1 MFFSQEPIHFT
12 RSRKLDEEPPKGTP
26 YAAPVPGTQAEGRS
40 PIYRAWNTQK
50 ELIKTLDPNVTTA
63 HDMFEST
70 ANRVPKWHC
79 LGWRPYDP
87 VTKTY
92 GEYVWIDYATVQKR
106 RADFGAGLVEIHNKH
121 NCARPGQY
129 GVGLWCQ
136 NRPEW
141 QITDLACMSQSLY
154 SVSIYDV
161 LAADATEYIINHA
174 EISCVVASLPHIAT
188 LIKLKPALP
197 NLKII
202 VSLDSLDAG
211 EQAGH
216 SKRAIL
222 ENMAS
227 DYDDLTIYSMS
238 QVEALGAAASQPY
251 NPPKASD
258 IVTIN
263 YTSGTT
269 GPPKGVVLTHENS
282 VAATSAAMVTIPQAQ
297 GDTLASYLPLAHIYE
312 RLTEHG
318 AFWAGARIGYFHG
331 NILELV
337 DDLKILKPTGFISV
351 PRLFSR
357 FGSAIRAATVE
368 APGFRGAL
376 SRHIVAAKTANL
388 NNPDHSQATVKHALY
403 DRIWAK
409 KVASAIGLEKVK
421 TMVSGSA
428 PLDPSLHNFLR
439 VAIGADFSQ
448 GYGLTE
454 TYAMACAQS
463 SKDLSVGS
471 CGRIAI
477 CTEACLLSLPDME
490 YSADDKPF
498 PRGELL
504 LRGPNVFK
512 EYLKN
517 PEETSKSFTEDGW
530 FRTGDVAKIDDM
542 GRIVIID
549 RRKNVLK
556 LAQGEYISPERLEG
570 IITSELGYF
579 AQVYVHGDSVQT
591 FLVGI
596 FGMQP
601 DMFAPFASKVL
612 GRIIEGTDLEAIKGV
627 LNDTKIKN
635 AVLKDLERVAK
646 KHKLA
651 GYEKVKNCALMI
663 EPFSVENNLLTPTLK
678 LKRPPVVKKYRQL
691 LDLLYEDA
699 NAEQSAPRAKL

>member
-1 MFFSQEPIHFT
+1 MFFSQERAHFT
-12 RSRKLDEEPPKGTP
+12 RAAELNQEPPNGKP
-26 YAAPVPGTQAEGRS
+26 YSVPIPGTEKEGRS
-40 PIYRAWNTQK
+40 PIYRSYWTQK
-50 ELIKTLDPNVTTA
+50 ELVKTLDPNVTTA
-63 HDMFEST
+63 HEIFEST
-70 ANRVPKWHC
+70 ANAHPKTDC

-87 VTKTY
+87 ATKTWGQYQWLSY
-92 GEYVWIDYATVQKR
+92 GTVQR
-106 RADFGAGLVEIHNKH
+106 RRTDFGSGLVELHHKH

-161 LAADATEYIINHA
+161 LSADATEYIINHA
-174 EISCVVASLPHIAT
+174 ELSCVVASLPHIPT
-188 LIKLKPALP
+188 LIKLKPVLP
-197 NLKII
+197 TLKII

-216 SKRAIL
+216 SKRALL
-222 ENMAS
+222 ESMAS
-227 DYDDLTIYSMS
+227 GHDLTIYSMD
-238 QVEALGAAASQPY
+238 QVEALGAAADRPL
-251 NPPKASD
+251 NIPKPLD

-269 GPPKGVVLTHENS
+269 GAPKGVVLTHENA
-282 VAATSAAMVTIPQAQ
+282 VAAVSGALVGIPQARD
-297 GDTLASYLPLAHIYE
+297 DTFPSYLPLAHIFE
-312 RLTEHG
+312 RLTEH
-318 AFWAGARIGYFHG
+318 AALWSGARIGYFHG

-337 DDLKILKPTGFISV
+337 DDLKVLKPTGFVSV
-351 PRLFSR
+351 PRLYSR
-357 FGSAIRAATVE
+357 FGTSIRAATLE
-368 APGFRGAL
+368 APGFRGTL
-376 SRHIVAAKTANL
+376 SNYIVSAKTANL
-388 NNPDHSQATVKHALY
+388 KNPDPSKATVRHALY

-409 KVASAIGLEKVK
+409 KVASAVGLERVK
-421 TMVSGSA
+421 TMISGSA

-439 VAIGADFSQ
+439 VAFGADFSQ

-454 TYAMACAQS
+454 TYAMASVQS
-463 SKDLSVGS
+463 NRDLTAGN
-471 CGRIAI
+471 CGRVAP
-477 CTEACLLSLPDME
+477 CTEVCLLSLPDME
-490 YSADDKPF
+490 YSVDDKPF

-504 LRGPNVFK
+504 IRGPNVFK
-512 EYLKN
+512 GYLKN
-517 PEETSKSFTEDGW
+517 DEETSKAMTEDGW
-530 FRTGDVAKIDDM
+530 FRTGDVAKIDEK

-570 IITSELGYF
+570 IIASELGYL
-579 AQVYVHGDSVQT
+579 AQSYVHGDSVQT
-591 FLVGI
+591 FLVAI
-596 FGMQP
+596 FGVQP

-612 GRIIEGTDLEAIKGV
+612 GRTIDPADIPAIKAV
-627 LNDTKIKN
+627 LNDNNIKK

-651 GYEKVKNCALMI
+651 GYERVKNLALMF

-691 LDLLYEDA
+691 LDQLYEEA
-699 NAEQSAPRAKL
+699 NNEQSTPKAKL